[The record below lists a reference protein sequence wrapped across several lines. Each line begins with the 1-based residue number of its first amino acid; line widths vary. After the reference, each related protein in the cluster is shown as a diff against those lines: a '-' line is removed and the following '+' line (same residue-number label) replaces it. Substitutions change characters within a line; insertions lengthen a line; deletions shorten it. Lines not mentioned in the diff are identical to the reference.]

1 MFMKSRLYILPLLL
15 MIGCL
20 FFIATNRK
28 KGDDYAEKHLTVVL
42 RDIGHQLLLH
52 AKDSSS
58 RVLPIKQ
65 INENTFEIAFQSKF
79 TFVSDTLIAL
89 VHRRL
94 KSTNL
99 PTEYIVNVIDC
110 GNKELIFAYEVSK
123 KTDSILPCL
132 GRQQDVGCYLI
143 QIEFLR
149 AETLAFSNYL
159 LLLIPLGLIGF
170 ILKSNFVK
178 DKSVAEK
185 DVVPEE
191 IDYIAIGQYAFYPEK
206 NSLKY
211 GTENIELSEREAKL
225 LSIFAVN
232 LNQLIERERL
242 LKEVW
247 EDEGVFV
254 ISRNLDVLVSKL
266 RKKLQKDEL
275 VKITNQHGKGYKL
288 EVLKEEE

>member
-1 MFMKSRLYILPLLL
+1 

-79 TFVSDTLIAL
+79 TFVSDTLVAL

-110 GNKELIFAYEVSK
+110 GNKELVFAYEVSK
-123 KTDSILPCL
+123 KTDNILPCL
-132 GRQQDVGCYLI
+132 GRKQAVGCYLI

-159 LLLIPLGLIGF
+159 LLLIPLGLIIGF
-170 ILKSNFVK
+170 MLKSNFVK
-178 DKSVAEK
+178 DKSVVEEDVLPKEK
-185 DVVPEE
+185 
-191 IDYIAIGQYAFYPEK
+191 DYIAIGKYAFYPEK

-211 GTENIELSEREAKL
+211 ENENIELSEKEAKL

-232 LNQLIERERL
+232 LNQLIEREIL

-247 EDEGVFV
+247 ENEGVFV

-275 VKITNQHGKGYKL
+275 VKITNLHGKGYKL
-288 EVLKEEE
+288 EVLKEED